1 MKVKIELYATLR
13 DKYGVKEIV
22 VECDGSIK
30 NLIERASKLLDEDFF
45 DEVYD
50 SKRNFVR
57 DDRIFTINGR
67 NIKDIK
73 GEIRLKEGDVVAIFP
88 PIAGG

>member
-13 DKYGVKEIV
+13 DKYKTKEIV
-22 VECDGSIK
+22 LK
-30 NLIERASKLLDEDFF
+30 NLIEQASKVLGKNFF
-45 DEVYD
+45 DEIYD
-50 SKRNFVR
+50 KEKNSVR

-73 GEIRLKEGDVVAIFP
+73 GDSFK
-88 PIAGG
+88 GGRCCRDFSTNSWWVE

>member
-1 MKVKIELYATLR
+1 MKVKIELYATFR
-13 DKYGVKEIV
+13 DKYGRKELV
-22 VECDGSIK
+22 VECDGSIRH
-30 NLIERASKLLDEDFF
+30 LIEEASKILGKNFF

-50 SKRNFVR
+50 REKNRVR

-67 NIKDIK
+67 NIKDIR
-73 GEIRLKEGDVVAIFP
+73 GEVRLRDGDSIAIFP